1 MYILQ
6 YRHVCFAYFFPKLFF
21 PQVYSVPAA
30 FAYIR
35 CIFFL
40 YTLLVFSI
48 NPISIY
54 NGITEILSYLCQT
67 GDKES
72 GPLFMPRPPRTKL
85 TSHS

>member
-1 MYILQ
+1 MSVLHIFFQNSFFHRYIQ
-6 YRHVCFAYFFPKLFF
+6 YQLHLHILDAFFFP
-21 PQVYSVPAA
+21 
-30 FAYIR
+30 
-35 CIFFL
+35 

-72 GPLFMPRPPRTKL
+72 GPLFMPRPPHHTKL